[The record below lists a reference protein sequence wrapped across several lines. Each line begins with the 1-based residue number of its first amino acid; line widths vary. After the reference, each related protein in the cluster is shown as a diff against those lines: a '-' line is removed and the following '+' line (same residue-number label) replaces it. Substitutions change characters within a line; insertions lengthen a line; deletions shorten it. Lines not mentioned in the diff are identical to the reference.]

1 VWALRNVFS
10 YTMPWRCVP
19 DRDFSLYDASL
30 GHCVPWTKRPWLWWV
45 PTLDRIQVVDK
56 YNHRDQR
63 GVPLL
68 TVETEANGDSWST
81 YRALAALVCLVQ
93 HIFFLTAQFFNL
105 VVPIARSYLSRQSR
119 WIACLCVS
127 DYNSYTQKL
136 YFLWCH
142 AGHEENCWL
151 IQYAVF
157 LGT

>member
-1 VWALRNVFS
+1 MWALRNVFS

-119 WIACLCVS
+119 WIACLRS
-127 DYNSYTQKL
+127 LIITATRK
-136 YFLWCH
+136 
-142 AGHEENCWL
+142 NCISFGAMRAMRKIVGL
-151 IQYAVF
+151 FNMQF
-157 LGT
+157 F